1 MTSTAQTLALTVAA
15 LMRLTGERQT
25 DLAAGIRI
33 SQTRIS
39 RKQSGVAT
47 WTLDDLDRLSA
58 HYGIPVPDLVAGV
71 DRAIHCLPARRRAP
85 LPGAAQLTINP

>member
-1 MTSTAQTLALTVAA
+1 MHST
-15 LMRLTGERQT
+15 E
-25 DLAAGIRI
+25 
-33 SQTRIS
+33 TRIS
-39 RKQSGVAT
+39 RKQSGAAT

-71 DRAIHCLPARRRAP
+71 DRAIHCLPARRRVP